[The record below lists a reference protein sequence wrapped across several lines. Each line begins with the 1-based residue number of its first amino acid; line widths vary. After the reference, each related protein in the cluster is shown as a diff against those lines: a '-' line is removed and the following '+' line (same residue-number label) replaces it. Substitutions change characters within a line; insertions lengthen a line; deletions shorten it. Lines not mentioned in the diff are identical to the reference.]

1 MRDTVHFGGGGAV
14 NSGGS
19 MSALSREENAAT
31 AAISSSEDSS
41 SYPDDDSELELGLG
55 LSLGRGGGKPPP
67 PPAAAGGGVGS
78 WDQYARILTAKAP
91 SSSSS
96 SSSSPPAHSAVSSQ
110 VRGWPPIATHRI
122 NSLVNH
128 TKSPVTEESAS
139 NVDNKRK
146 NTTVAMDT
154 INYRSSYTIK
164 NVSTERGTALKKSL
178 FVKVNMD
185 GVSIGRKIDLH
196 AHNCYETLGQTLD
209 HMFTLDASACATRR
223 SNVEEEIVIGGRG
236 PHMRLLD
243 GSSDFVLTYEDK
255 DGDWMLVGDVPWD
268 MFLSSV
274 RRLHIRRTADAN
286 GLAPRFRGSN

>member
-67 PPAAAGGGVGS
+67 GAAAGGGGGS

-96 SSSSPPAHSAVSSQ
+96 SSSSPPARCAVSQ

-128 TKSPVTEESAS
+128 AKSPVTEESAS

-146 NTTVAMDT
+146 NTTVAMDK

-164 NVSTERGTALKKSL
+164 NVSTERGTALKTSL
-178 FVKVNMD
+178 FVKVNKD

-209 HMFTLDASACATRR
+209 HMFTLDASPCATRR
-223 SNVEEEIVIGGRG
+223 SNVEEQVVIGGRG
-236 PHMRLLD
+236 RHMRLLD

-255 DGDWMLVGDVPWD
+255 EGDWMLVGDVPWES
-268 MFLSSV
+268 LSLS
-274 RRLHIRRTADAN
+274 LS
-286 GLAPRFRGSN
+286 LSPRSFIASLMLLTT

>member
-1 MRDTVHFGGGGAV
+1 MPNTVHFGGDGGAV
-14 NSGGS
+14 NPGGS
-19 MSALSREENAAT
+19 FSTLSREENAAM

-41 SYPDDDSELELGLG
+41 SFPDDDSELELGLG
-55 LSLGRGGGKPPP
+55 LSLGLGG
-67 PPAAAGGGVGS
+67 AAAAMGGVGS
-78 WDQYARILTAKAP
+78 WDQYERILTAKAP

-96 SSSSPPAHSAVSSQ
+96 SSSSPPARCAVSSQ

-128 TKSPVTEESAS
+128 TKSPVTEESAL
-139 NVDNKRK
+139 N
-146 NTTVAMDT
+146 

-164 NVSTERGTALKKSL
+164 NVSTERETALKKSL
-178 FVKVNMD
+178 FVKVNKD

-209 HMFTLDASACATRR
+209 RMFTLDASPSATRR
-223 SNVEEEIVIGGRG
+223 SNVEEQIVIGGRG
-236 PHMRLLD
+236 RHMRLLD

-255 DGDWMLVGDVPWD
+255 DGDWMLVGDVPWE

-274 RRLHIRRTADAN
+274 RRLRIRRTADAN
-286 GLAPRFRGSN
+286 GLAPRSRGMN